1 MGEITRLSAA
11 DIEREI
17 EALAEVLWDCVD
29 GGASVSF
36 LKPFS
41 RDEAR
46 GFWRKC
52 AAAVREG
59 GRIVLAARL
68 DHAIVGSV
76 QLDLASQPNQRHR
89 AEVMKLLVHRRARRH
104 GIGRDLMLAI
114 EAEARARERTLLTLD
129 TRRGDLAEPLYLSIG
144 YSLAGV
150 IPRYALSSE
159 GTLDGTA
166 FMYKEPI

>member
-1 MGEITRLSAA
+1 MGEIIRLSAA
-11 DIEREI
+11 NIEREI

-41 RDEAR
+41 REEAR
-46 GFWRKC
+46 GFWHKC

-68 DHAIVGSV
+68 EQAIVGSV

-89 AEVMKLLVHRRARRH
+89 AEVMKLLVHRRARRQ
-104 GIGRDLMLAI
+104 GVGRDLMLAI

-129 TRRGDLAEPLYLSIG
+129 TRSGDLAEPLYRAIG
-144 YSLAGV
+144 YRLAGV

-166 FMYKEPI
+166 FMYKELV